1 VFSSQ
6 KKTVLDV
13 WPENLMKAAPF
24 ENGWPP
30 LFCFEVLRH
39 PQLDLEDHPG
49 GVFCGAA
56 ISGSQNMAPYNQR
69 PFLTIL
75 EHFLSS

>member
-1 VFSSQ
+1 MVFKPE
-6 KKTVLDV
+6 KKTFLDV

-30 LFCFEVLRH
+30 LFGFEVIRH

-49 GVFCGAA
+49 GVAWRFVRSHLWVPKHA
-56 ISGSQNMAPYNQR
+56 
-69 PFLTIL
+69 TI
-75 EHFLSS
+75 